1 MLINV
6 SSITILIGLGSF
18 IIGVIIT
25 YAVIK
30 NAMLDALI
38 EFENRKAKSMK
49 AASVD
54 PEVKQQKAL
63 QNSKDRKKS
72 TVLYTVILAVIVLL
86 ALLLF

>member
-1 MLINV
+1 MGD
-6 SSITILIGLGSF
+6 SGITILIGLGGF

-38 EFENRKAKSMK
+38 EFENRKEKSLK
-49 AASVD
+49 EASID
-54 PEVKQQKAL
+54 PEIKRQRAL

-86 ALLLF
+86 ALLFF

>member
-1 MLINV
+1 MGD
-6 SSITILIGLGSF
+6 SGITTLIGLGGF

-38 EFENRKAKSMK
+38 EFENRKEKSLK
-49 AASVD
+49 EASID
-54 PEVKQQKAL
+54 PEIKRQRAL

-72 TVLYTVILAVIVLL
+72 TVLYTVILAVIVFL

>member
-1 MLINV
+1 MIMND
-6 SSITILIGLGSF
+6 SGITILIGLGGF

-49 AASVD
+49 EASVD

-63 QNSKDRKKS
+63 QNS
-72 TVLYTVILAVIVLL
+72 
-86 ALLLF
+86 

>member
-1 MLINV
+1 MGD
-6 SSITILIGLGSF
+6 SGITILIGLGGF

-38 EFENRKAKSMK
+38 EFENRKAKSLK
-49 AASVD
+49 EASVD

>member
-1 MLINV
+1 MGD
-6 SSITILIGLGSF
+6 SGITILIGLGGF

-38 EFENRKAKSMK
+38 EFENRKVKSMK
-49 AASVD
+49 EASVD

>member
-1 MLINV
+1 MGD
-6 SSITILIGLGSF
+6 SGITTLIGLGGF

-25 YAVIK
+25 YAIIK

-49 AASVD
+49 EASID
-54 PEVKQQKAL
+54 PEIKQQKAL